1 MSIFNNKQ
9 PQDVFNWVN
18 KIALYQQA
26 PVISEPN
33 QSISSYAITSITQTN
48 NNNVSPHP
56 SKKRKVTDATKDK
69 MSKSHQG
76 HTVSDETKRKIS
88 EAQKKQ
94 FAKQKLSGE
103 KKKWKRSDET
113 KRKISEAQKKQFAKQ
128 KLSGEKKKW
137 KRSDATIRN
146 ISEAQKKRYTGPKGE
161 DARKQLSEAH
171 KGHTVSDATRKKISE
186 TYKGHTVSDAT
197 REKMSKAQKE
207 RRRKSRGEET
217 KKNPDDIIHSVLPDK
232 TSSDREILS
241 IKEEPNLNNK
251 DSDCAILDSSTVTR
265 KIDDTLPVLQKPE
278 DKTQSL
284 LYQAEGEIENIK
296 VSKWGYLNKRYLN
309 GTTSEKKKIHDTIK
323 NSMREWLILSE
334 EKRTEYTNRL
344 RDIYKISTPI
354 DIGPFRGESA
364 FAKRDIKAFEVLGP
378 YSGVLHDGEETF
390 SQVKR
395 QHGPRNISAYLF
407 ETSSSHRFVDGFN
420 SGNQLSL
427 VNTAQLG
434 DDIKIGANNISVVLF
449 GKNINFY
456 VANKNI
462 PEGEEFFINYGP
474 HYNFTIKNE

>member
-1 MSIFNNKQ
+1 MT
-9 PQDVFNWVN
+9 
-18 KIALYQQA
+18 
-26 PVISEPN
+26 IS
-33 QSISSYAITSITQTN
+33 
-48 NNNVSPHP
+48 
-56 SKKRKVTDATKDK
+56 DAR
-69 MSKSHQG
+69 QG
-76 HTVSDETKRKIS
+76 HPVSDKTKAKIS
-88 EAQKKQ
+88 
-94 FAKQKLSGE
+94 
-103 KKKWKRSDET
+103 
-113 KRKISEAQKKQFAKQ
+113 
-128 KLSGEKKKW
+128 
-137 KRSDATIRN
+137 AT
-146 ISEAQKKRYTGPKGE
+146 QKKR
-161 DARKQLSEAH
+161 H
-171 KGHTVSDATRKKISE
+171 
-186 TYKGHTVSDAT
+186 
-197 REKMSKAQKE
+197 RESRHRE
-207 RRRKSRGEET
+207 SRGEET

-309 GTTSEKKKIHDTIK
+309 GTTSEKKKIHDTIQ

-354 DIGPFRGESA
+354 DIGSFRGESA

-378 YSGVLHDGEETF
+378 YSGVLHDGEKTF

-434 DDIKIGANNISVVLF
+434 DGIKIGANNISVVLF

-456 VANKNI
+456 VANRNI

-474 HYNFTIKNE
+474 HYNFTIKDE